1 MYESRRMNFEED
13 ESDLFAGHG
22 VTSERTR
29 ELVELMASIS
39 ERDPSDEERGYIAR
53 MLVQACF
60 PYRRIATNEF
70 SRVAN
75 NFRLTIMAPSDVGLP
90 FGVLPRLMF
99 MWMTRE
105 AMFKKSRQL
114 ELGRSLT
121 EFMMQLNLQLTG
133 GKTGTITRL
142 RDQMKRMASST
153 LSVTYDN
160 GRSWSLRQVGMIEE
174 AEFWW
179 EEKSGAGKSDQPG
192 LWSST
197 ILLSEPFF
205 KEITT
210 RPVPFD
216 MRVVQVIRQKTQ
228 SPLALDLYL
237 WLNYRMKYLS
247 RPTDIPWTKL
257 QLQFGANYA
266 DTRQGRHEF
275 KREFLKQ
282 MEIVRMAFRR
292 AAPSIQE
299 HTDGRGIRLLPGISS
314 VPDIPRFD

>member
-1 MYESRRMNFEED
+1 MDFEDDQSE
-13 ESDLFAGHG
+13 LFAGHG
-22 VTSERTR
+22 VTDDRTR

-60 PYRRIATNEF
+60 PYRKITTNEF

-179 EEKSGAGKSDQPG
+179 EEKDRVGKSDQPG
-192 LWSST
+192 LWTST

-205 KEITT
+205 REITN

-216 MRVVQVIRQKTQ
+216 MRVVQVIRERTQ

-237 WLNYRMKYLS
+237 WLNYRMKYLT
-247 RPTDIPWTKL
+247 RPTDIPWLKL

-282 MEIVRMAFRR
+282 MEIVRSAFRR
-292 AAPSIQE
+292 AAPSISE
-299 HTDGRGIRLLPGISS
+299 STDGQGIRLLPGKSS
-314 VPDIPRFD
+314 VPDLPTF

>member
-1 MYESRRMNFEED
+1 MDFGAD
-13 ESDLFAGHG
+13 QPDLFGG
-22 VTSERTR
+22 NSITDDRSR

-60 PYRRIATNEF
+60 PYRRIASNEF

-75 NFRLTIMAPSDVGLP
+75 NFRLTIMSPSDVGLP

-105 AMFKKSRQL
+105 AMFKKSRRL

-121 EFMMQLNLQLTG
+121 EFMMQLNLSLTG

-174 AEFWW
+174 AEFLW
-179 EEKSGAGKSDQPG
+179 EEKPAGKSDQPG

-205 KEITT
+205 REITN

-216 MRVVQVIRQKTQ
+216 MRVVQVIREKTQ

-247 RPTDIPWTKL
+247 RPTDIPWAKL

-282 MEIVRMAFRR
+282 MEVVRMAFRR

-299 HTDGRGIRLLPGISS
+299 HSDGQGIRLLPGTSS
-314 VPDIPRFD
+314 VPDTPRFD

>member
-1 MYESRRMNFEED
+1 MNFEE
-13 ESDLFAGHG
+13 EQRDLFAGHG
-22 VTSERTR
+22 VTDDRTR

-114 ELGRSLT
+114 ELGRSLS

-179 EEKSGAGKSDQPG
+179 EEKDGAGKSNQPG

-205 KEITT
+205 REITN

-216 MRVVQVIRQKTQ
+216 MRVVQVIREQTQ

-237 WLNYRMKYLS
+237 WLNYRMKYLT
-247 RPTDIPWTKL
+247 RPTEIPWLKL

-282 MEIVRMAFRR
+282 MEIVRAAFRR

-299 HTDGRGIRLLPGISS
+299 GTDGQGIRLLPGKSS
-314 VPDIPRFD
+314 VPDIPNF